1 MLSQVIK
8 GYLYKYS
15 HLTLFK
21 MGFFILV
28 VVSLFFTYQNI
39 QVINA
44 LHTWCCKL
52 SKY

>member
-28 VVSLFFTYQNI
+28 VVSLFLPIKIFKSLMHYTPVLQT
-39 QVINA
+39 Q
-44 LHTWCCKL
+44 
-52 SKY
+52 

>member
-28 VVSLFFTYQNI
+28 VVSLFFSYQNI
-39 QVINA
+39 QSIYILNDKERVFQ
-44 LHTWCCKL
+44 
-52 SKY
+52 